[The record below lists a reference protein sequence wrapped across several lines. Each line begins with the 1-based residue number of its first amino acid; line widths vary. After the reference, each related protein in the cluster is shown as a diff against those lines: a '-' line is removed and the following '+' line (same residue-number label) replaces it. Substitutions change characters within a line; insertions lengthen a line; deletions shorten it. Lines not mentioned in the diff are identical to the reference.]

1 VRQIHLVE
9 GAGLGDNSVWTDELE
24 ASKIFAVEAIVTHEN
39 PYANPLL
46 ANADTHLLRCDV
58 RIRSVAMDDVLAAPE
73 TGIRDNPGSSE
84 EATHA
89 ASAKPV
95 RLSSV

>member
-1 VRQIHLVE
+1 
-9 GAGLGDNSVWTDELE
+9 LGDNSVWTDELE

-73 TGIRDNPGSSE
+73 TGIRDNPGSSV